1 MRIRTWKRE
10 KIEGKQSD
18 PNYVAKTDA
27 NHEMPPGERTGDRWT
42 APPVEVHP
50 YTAKWS
56 KQPLLLIMTND
67 ILRVDYTGKNE
78 FLALE
83 KQVLSQY
90 QTLAIKLNTLADEIA
105 KLNRHLPSGA
115 QLALDPT
122 TGLADSLLRNMHN
135 LERKVGLVYTLFR
148 TAVYTLLLQN
158 QESKEPNVLEDF
170 SAPLD

>member
-1 MRIRTWKRE
+1 M
-10 KIEGKQSD
+10 S
-18 PNYVAKTDA
+18 N
-27 NHEMPPGERTGDRWT
+27 N
-42 APPVEVHP
+42 
-50 YTAKWS
+50 
-56 KQPLLLIMTND
+56 
-67 ILRVDYTGKNE
+67 ILQVDYSAKSE

-90 QTLAIKLNTLADEIA
+90 QELAIKLNTLADEIA
-105 KLNRHLPSGA
+105 KLNKHLPSGA
-115 QLALDPT
+115 QLALDAT

-158 QESKEPNVLEDF
+158 QERKEPDVLEDF